1 MLKNIDNIYIYIL
14 YIGIKILKE
23 REKIKMKIRKILI
36 GLTLVFS
43 LASVSMSVYAKS
55 SNEPKAYIGR
65 LIKKAENDEEKGT
78 LIALFDLQRAFG
90 ECVKIKE
97 DTALKNFIK
106 ENFVKPKKELKNFNK
121 KDLIALLDVLNTKIK
136 KYENYIKNNP
146 QEKLTNE
153 YAKNNIDF
161 LKEVVVYVKKLKND
175 EISKQEVNT
184 LLKVL
189 AKLGTA
195 KFYADFDYDK
205 PNSNHNLAI

>member
-1 MLKNIDNIYIYIL
+1 MLKDIDNIYIYI
-14 YIGIKILKE
+14 YNSIKFLKKGE
-23 REKIKMKIRKILI
+23 LNKMKIRKILI

-55 SNEPKAYIGR
+55 SGEPKAYIGR

-78 LIALFDLQRAFG
+78 LIALFNLQRAFG

-106 ENFVKPKKELKNFNK
+106 ENFVKPKRELKNFNK
-121 KDLIALLDVLNTKIK
+121 KDLIALLDVLNAKIE
-136 KYENYIKNNP
+136 KYENYIENNP

-161 LKEVVVYVKKLKND
+161 LKEVVVYVKKLKNN

-189 AKLGTA
+189 AELGTT

-205 PNSNHNLAI
+205 PNSNHNLEI